1 MTKANNKSD
10 PIRAKIAKSEAQ
22 LQNND
27 ALPATRLPDAAP
39 PEKFSNLISDYP
51 GLAIA
56 AGLGLGLLAGA
67 LLPRSTG
74 RKLLRGGVFVAST
87 ATELGLAFGKQAV
100 RKADDA
106 TRDGREILG
115 ETAAKAGRVA
125 SDAGRKAA
133 EADAKPWM
141 WVVMPAPALSAWPK
155 TPPSMHATW
164 GLVSRRLHSQQH
176 RACASDSRHCSLIAA
191 VAKVLP
197 GFSSLP
203 GKL

>member
-10 PIRAKIAKSEAQ
+10 GIRAKIAKSEAQ
-22 LQNND
+22 LHGDD
-27 ALPATRLPDAAP
+27 ALPVARRPDAEP

-56 AGLGLGLLAGA
+56 AGLGLGLLAGV

-74 RKLLRGGVFVAST
+74 RKLLRGGVFVTST
-87 ATELGLAFGKQAV
+87 ASELGLAFGKQAV

-133 EADAKPWM
+133 EAGRKAADVGRDAG
-141 WVVMPAPALSAWPK
+141 AGAQRLAED
-155 TPPSMHATW
+155 ATERARDL
-164 GLVSRRLHSQQH
+164 GLGLAKLAITAASRLR
-176 RACASDSRHCSLIAA
+176 
-191 VAKVLP
+191 K
-197 GFSSLP
+197 
-203 GKL
+203 

>member
-10 PIRAKIAKSEAQ
+10 QIRAKIAKSEAQ

-133 EADAKPWM
+133 EAGRKAVDVGRDAG
-141 WVVMPAPALSAWPK
+141 AGAQRLAEDA
-155 TPPSMHATW
+155 TEHARDL
-164 GLVSRRLHSQQH
+164 GLGL
-176 RACASDSRHCSLIAA
+176 AKIAIAA
-191 VAKVLP
+191 ASRLRK
-197 GFSSLP
+197 
-203 GKL
+203 

>member
-1 MTKANNKSD
+1 MTKPTSKSD
-10 PIRAKIAKSEAQ
+10 RIQTKIAESEAQ
-22 LQNND
+22 LQADD
-27 ALPATRLPDAAP
+27 ALPAARRPDAAP

-56 AGLGLGLLAGA
+56 AGLGLGLLAGV

-87 ATELGLAFGKQAV
+87 ASELGLAFGKQAV

-133 EADAKPWM
+133 DVGREAGAGAQRLAEDATER
-141 WVVMPAPALSAWPK
+141 ARNL
-155 TPPSMHATW
+155 
-164 GLVSRRLHSQQH
+164 GLGLAKIAIEAASRLR
-176 RACASDSRHCSLIAA
+176 
-191 VAKVLP
+191 K
-197 GFSSLP
+197 
-203 GKL
+203 